1 MTSKDILREWSGCK
15 METIKMS
22 FSAEKIKADRL
33 TYGIPKDTKWGDKD
47 MEYYDG
53 MEVVF
58 KLDENGELI
67 EPGMMHCEE
76 LKISLEIWAD
86 WCI

>member
-1 MTSKDILREWSGCK
+1 

-67 EPGMMHCEE
+67 EPGMMKYHEDDYE
-76 LKISLEIWAD
+76 VNLEIWSD
-86 WCI
+86 WCEEIW